1 MRLSDSLLCVLW
13 LLCLESS
20 AQTHVASKPAG
31 QLNLRFAK
39 LVSIKVKGGPEA
51 KLIEAKPGKWEGN
64 LIIYLHGNSGLNQMT
79 ASRVEELARRS
90 GAVVICPDLLTQ
102 RGNSDSQAGDT
113 LRMLEIVRSCVEY
126 GGKSCRVQVL
136 AWGEPGCSLVLKAA
150 AVAPERFYGAVLVD
164 GLPAA
169 DTVLMPQLEG
179 PLLLIRNKVTSSLRG
194 LSRDAFSLQMS
205 KSGKVFKVSEFSPAG
220 RTVAASSV
228 LTEIDEASWQDVLG
242 FLKQNFQEP
251 MRRNIL
257 EKP

>member
-1 MRLSDSLLCVLW
+1 VVDARTFADMRLSDSLLCVLW
-13 LLCLESS
+13 LLCLEST
-20 AQTHVASKPAG
+20 AQSPVASKPAG

-51 KLIEAKPGKWEGN
+51 KLIE
-64 LIIYLHGNSGLNQMT
+64 
-79 ASRVEELARRS
+79 
-90 GAVVICPDLLTQ
+90 
-102 RGNSDSQAGDT
+102 AGDT